1 MIHGRITP
9 SADTIVAGRTSGM
22 ALLGI
27 YFEASL
33 YLLVLLAILSLVST
47 GRLDAFPSL
56 AAPAALLW
64 NGWRRWRG
72 HGPEISHRVAT
83 ICVLVYFA
91 FAPLDYFTFSRAHAA
106 GAPNASLY
114 AALLAALHL
123 LLFTILMRLYSAS
136 TRRDHLFVAVL
147 AFAAMLASA
156 VLTVGT
162 AFLAFFLAFMLV
174 AIATFLSLELLRA
187 AEGAVSP
194 RLDSASGAGRRVA
207 RALSVMSLVMTVG
220 AIVLGAAIFFVLP
233 RFTGGYFS
241 GYSTRPS
248 LMTGFNENVELGQI
262 GEIQKS
268 SAVVMR
274 VKIEGDPGRFAT
286 VHWRGIALTAFDG
299 WRWSNRSGPRQV
311 IPPTPDG
318 WFLLSPRRPYADPSR
333 QIHEGSGRPLHYEI
347 LLEPVASDAL
357 FFASDAI
364 SVRGRFASG
373 SGLVDGTRRDY
384 LLMDSTR
391 SVFNPY
397 PKYTE
402 LSYEA
407 NSIPPQHRA
416 EDLRTAGTEYT
427 PEIVPRYLQ
436 LPSLDARI
444 STLALQA
451 TSTAVNPYDK
461 AVALEKYL
469 RTHYTYSLEFTALPV
484 NDPLATFLFVRR
496 AGHCEYFASAMTVML
511 RSLGIPARYINGFQT
526 GEYNDVGGDF
536 IVRASDAHSWVE
548 AYFPRYGWVEFDP
561 TPAGGAKEPPLFAA
575 FAKYWDWFQLQWG
588 DWVVNY
594 DFLHQ
599 IALAQGVQ
607 HSSREWIVT
616 ARQRFNH
623 FYDGLHNAMLARMQS
638 SRATASVSA
647 WAWVRMAA
655 LMAAIFAV
663 LMLLL
668 HGEKFAVRFVAFWK
682 LHFHSAGSLTPQL
695 ASLQYQEMLRLLE
708 RRGIRKTA
716 ATTAFEFAAGIRQPD
731 LASPVGRLTEIY
743 QAARFGGAD
752 VNPQSAAVVLSE
764 IRQRLRTIGR
774 N

>member
-1 MIHGRITP
+1 MSHKP
-9 SADTIVAGRTSGM
+9 SATSIEAGAASRPSRM
-22 ALLGI
+22 PLLVT

-33 YLLVLLAILSLVST
+33 YLLVLLSVLALVST
-47 GRLDAFPSL
+47 GRLDAFTTL

-64 NGWRRWRG
+64 KGWRRWRG

-83 ICVLVYFA
+83 VCAIAYFA
-91 FAPLDYFTFSRAHAA
+91 FAPLDYFTFSHAHAE
-106 GAPNASLY
+106 GAPNPALY
-114 AALLAALHL
+114 AALLAAIHL
-123 LLFTILMRLYSAS
+123 LLFTILVRLYSAS

-156 VLTVGT
+156 VLTVGME
-162 AFLAFFLAFMLV
+162 FLAFFLAFMVV
-174 AIATFLSLELLRA
+174 AISTFLSLELLRA
-187 AEGAVSP
+187 AEGAITP
-194 RLDSASGAGRRVA
+194 PLDSAHGGARRIA
-207 RALSVMSLVMTVG
+207 RALSFTSLAMTVG

-286 VHWRGIALTAFDG
+286 VHWRGIALTTFDG
-299 WRWSNRSGPRQV
+299 WRWSNRAGPRQV
-311 IPPTPDG
+311 IAPTPDG

-333 QIHEGSGRPLHYEI
+333 RIREESERSLHYEI

-357 FFASDAI
+357 FFASEAI

-407 NSIPPQHRA
+407 NSIPPEHRA
-416 EDLRTAGTEYT
+416 EDLRTAGTEYP
-427 PEIVPRYLQ
+427 PEIESHYLQ

-444 STLALQA
+444 PTLALQA
-451 TSTAVNPYDK
+451 TSTAANPYDK

-561 TPAGGAKEPPLFAA
+561 TPASGEKEPPLFAA

-607 HSSREWIVT
+607 HTSHEWILTV
-616 ARQRFNH
+616 RQRFNRL
-623 FYDGLHNAMLARMQS
+623 YDGLYNAMLARMRTS
-638 SRATASVSA
+638 HATAAGST

-655 LMAAIFAV
+655 LIAAIFAM

-668 HGEKFAVRFVAFWK
+668 HGEKFAVRLAAFWK

-716 ATTAFEFAAGIRQPD
+716 GTTASEFAATIQQPE
-731 LASPVGRLTEIY
+731 LAMPVGHLTKIY
-743 QAARFGGAD
+743 QAARFGGSD
-752 VNPQSAAVVLSE
+752 VNPQSAAPLLSE
-764 IRQRLRTIGR
+764 IRQRLRTIKR
-774 N
+774 R